1 VHVIALNWRDLAN
14 PRGGGAEVHMEEI
27 LAHLARRGVRCTLV
41 TSGFAGGKAEDRG
54 DGYRIVRG
62 GHEYDFNLAVPFLY
76 RRVARADPP
85 DLVIDDINKIPF
97 YSPLW
102 AGVPVLAMVPH
113 LMGTTVFREV
123 NPILAAAVYAAEWPV
138 GRIYRRCHF
147 EVISESTK
155 DDLVARGW
163 EPERVS
169 VVHCGIDRAMYFRDP
184 SGAKAETPSIVY
196 VGRVK
201 RYKSVDHAIRALPA
215 VRAAVPGATLTI
227 VGDGDKAP
235 ELRRLT
241 AQLGLDDAVRF
252 TGFVPLEEKRRLVQ
266 QAHVVVNPSEK
277 EGWGLTNVE
286 ANACGT
292 TCVAADSPGLRDSVR
307 DGVTG
312 LLYPY
317 ADVPALAAA
326 LVRVLRDAALRAR
339 LETGGLAWTDQ
350 LTWERCGDE
359 TLAILERVLPPGTRR

>member
-1 VHVIALNWRDLAN
+1 
-14 PRGGGAEVHMEEI
+14 MEEI
-27 LAHLARRGVRCTLV
+27 LAYLGRHGVRCTLL
-41 TSGFAGGKAEDRG
+41 TSGFAGGKAEERG

-62 GHEYDFNLAVPFLY
+62 GHEYDFNLAVPLLY
-76 RRVARADPP
+76 RRVAREDPP
-85 DLVIDDINKIPF
+85 DLVVDDINKIPF

-102 AGVPVLAMVPH
+102 AGVPVLAVVPH
-113 LMGTTVFREV
+113 LMGSTVFREV
-123 NPILAAAVYAAEWPV
+123 NPLLAAAVYAAEWPV
-138 GRIYRRCHF
+138 RRIYRRCHF

-169 VVHCGIDRAMYFRDP
+169 VVHCGIDRRVYFPDARV
-184 SGAKAETPSIVY
+184 AKAATPSIVY

-215 VRAAVPGATLTI
+215 VREAVPGATLTI

-241 AQLGLDDAVRF
+241 TRLGLDDAVRF
-252 TGFVPLEEKRRLVQ
+252 TGFVPLAEKRRLVQ
-266 QAHVVVNPSEK
+266 EAHVVVNPSMK

-292 TCVAADSPGLRDSVR
+292 TCVAADAPGLRDSVR
-307 DGVTG
+307 DGTTG

-317 ADVPALAAA
+317 GDVAALGRA
-326 LVRVLRDAALRAR
+326 LVRVLCEPELRGR
-339 LETGGLAWTDQ
+339 LEAGGLAWAEQ
-350 LTWERCGDE
+350 LTWERCGE
-359 TLAILERVLPPGTRR
+359 QTREIIERILSRG